1 MAFVWDEMGTDIAQY
16 LPNVDACNVLIS
28 MLQVGREDSTV
39 SPPALRPCS
48 YCALPSDLSS
58 APAAAHRGARKRC
71 ACGVPQMNLI
81 EQIVQIGSV
90 LLQSANG
97 CYILSELYG

>member
-1 MAFVWDEMGTDIAQY
+1 
-16 LPNVDACNVLIS
+16 
-28 MLQVGREDSTV
+28 
-39 SPPALRPCS
+39 
-48 YCALPSDLSS
+48 
-58 APAAAHRGARKRC
+58 
-71 ACGVPQMNLI
+71 MNLI